1 MASLELRDTK
11 GGRFSKVGVRRSL
24 CCLQE
29 PPGTL
34 TGRAAGN
41 TLVGVMGSTPAKRT
55 MFLQKRRK
63 NTVYIYFG
71 ATGNK

>member
-34 TGRAAGN
+34 IGLLATPW
-41 TLVGVMGSTPAKRT
+41 LV
-55 MFLQKRRK
+55 
-63 NTVYIYFG
+63 
-71 ATGNK
+71 